1 MSQSF
6 AAVILAAGQGT
17 RMKSALPKV
26 LHEVAGLPMLAHV
39 VRAARR
45 AGASRVVVVVGHAR
59 ELVEKDLAA
68 RFGRDVETV
77 VQHEQKGTGHATR
90 CAMAALEGYEGDVVI
105 LAGDVP
111 LLEAE
116 AISSL
121 VLAKHAGAKKLS
133 VLTSHLDDPTGYG
146 RILRDAHGH
155 VAGIREHKDA
165 SPEERSLQAWN
176 TGVYCVDAAFLR
188 ESLAKLDT
196 KNAQGELYLTDVVAM
211 ASEHGGSASVSWSS
225 ESVAGV
231 NDRAQL
237 AEVERTMR
245 LRLATHF
252 ARLGVTIRDP
262 ETCYLGA
269 DVVIEPDAT
278 IEPNVHLR
286 GKTTVRAGARLD
298 TGVVL
303 EDVEVRAN
311 AVVKPYT
318 VAQKSVIGEA
328 AQVGPFSHLRP
339 DSVLGPDVHIGNF
352 VETKKTTLGKGSKAN
367 HLAYLGDGV
376 IGEKVNVGAGTIF
389 CNYDGFQKHTTT
401 LEDGCFIGS
410 DSQLVAP
417 ITIGKNA
424 YVGTGTTVTKN
435 VPEDALAISRPKQEN
450 KLGYASRL
458 RERMRALAESAK
470 REKAEREKV
479 EREKAEG

>member
-26 LHEVAGLPMLAHV
+26 LHEIAGLPMLAHV
-39 VRAARR
+39 VRAARK
-45 AGASRVVVVVGHAR
+45 AGASRVVVVVGHGR

-68 RFGRDVETV
+68 RFGALVTTAL
-77 VQHEQKGTGHATR
+77 QAEQKGTGHATR
-90 CAMAALEGYEGDVVI
+90 CAMEGLAGHEGEIVI

-111 LLEAE
+111 LLESE
-116 AISSL
+116 AIAAL
-121 VLAKHAGAKKLS
+121 VKSKRDAKAPLA
-133 VLTSHLDDPTGYG
+133 VLTARLPDATGYG
-146 RILRDAHGH
+146 RMLRDAKGN
-155 VAGIREHKDA
+155 VVGIREQKDA
-165 SPEERSLQAWN
+165 SEAERAITEWN
-176 TGVYCVDAAFLR
+176 TGVYCVDASFLR
-188 ESLAKLDT
+188 ASLGKLDT

-211 ASEHGGSASVSWSS
+211 ASEAGGAASLEWSA

-231 NDRAQL
+231 NDRSQL
-237 AEVERTMR
+237 ADLERTMR
-245 LRLATHF
+245 LRLAH
-252 ARLGVTIRDP
+252 ALAKSGVTVRDP
-262 ETCYLGA
+262 ATTYVGA
-269 DVVIEPDAT
+269 EVEVAADA
-278 IEPNVHLR
+278 ILEPNVHLR
-286 GKTTVRAGARLD
+286 GKTTIGAGARID
-298 TGVVL
+298 TGCVL
-303 EDVEVRAN
+303 DDVIVHASAN
-311 AVVKPYT
+311 VKPYT
-318 VAQKSVIGEA
+318 IAQKSVIGEA

-424 YVGTGTTVTKN
+424 YVGTGTTVTRS
-435 VPEDALAISRPKQEN
+435 VPEDALAISRVKQEN

-458 RERMRALAESAK
+458 RERMKALAEAAK
-470 REKAEREKV
+470 REKAEAAA
-479 EREKAEG
+479 KASEGT

>member
-155 VAGIREHKDA
+155 VVGIREHKDA
-165 SPEERSLQAWN
+165 SPEERSIKEWN
-176 TGVYCVDAAFLR
+176 TGVYCVEAAFLR

-196 KNAQGELYLTDVVAM
+196 KNAQGELYLTDVVAT

-303 EDVEVRAN
+303 EDVEVRAG

-424 YVGTGTTVTKN
+424 YVGTGTTVTKS

-470 REKAEREKV
+470 REKAEREKA

>member
-26 LHEVAGLPMLAHV
+26 LHEIAGLPMLAHV
-39 VRAARR
+39 VRAAQR
-45 AGASRVVVVVGHAR
+45 AGASRTVVVVGHGR
-59 ELVEKDLAA
+59 GLVEKDLAS
-68 RFGRDVETV
+68 RFGASVTTALQAD
-77 VQHEQKGTGHATR
+77 QKGTGHATR
-90 CAMAALEGYEGDVVI
+90 CAMDGLADHDGEIVI

-111 LLEAE
+111 LLESE
-116 AISSL
+116 AIAAL
-121 VLAKHAGAKKLS
+121 VKKKRDAKAPLA
-133 VLTSHLDDPTGYG
+133 VLTATLPDATGYG
-146 RILRDAHGH
+146 RIVRDAKGE
-155 VAGIREHKDA
+155 VVGIREHKDA
-165 SPEERSLQAWN
+165 SEAERAITEWN

-211 ASEHGGSASVSWSS
+211 AASGGGGAASLGWSA

-237 AEVERTMR
+237 ADLERTMR
-245 LRLATHF
+245 LRLAN
-252 ARLGVTIRDP
+252 ALAKSGVTVRDP
-262 ETCYLGA
+262 STTYVGA
-269 DVVIEPDAT
+269 EVEVAIDA
-278 IEPNVHLR
+278 ILEPNVHLR
-286 GKTTVRAGARLD
+286 GKTKIGAGARID
-298 TGVVL
+298 TGAVL
-303 EDVEVRAN
+303 EDVIVHASAN
-311 AVVKPYT
+311 VKPYT

-417 ITIGKNA
+417 LTIGKNA
-424 YVGTGTTVTKN
+424 YVGTGTTVTRS
-435 VPEDALAISRPKQEN
+435 VPEDALAISRVKQEN

-458 RERMRALAESAK
+458 RDRMKALAEAAK
-470 REKAEREKV
+470 REKAEAAAKN
-479 EREKAEG
+479 G

>member
-1 MSQSF
+1 
-6 AAVILAAGQGT
+6 
-17 RMKSALPKV
+17 
-26 LHEVAGLPMLAHV
+26 
-39 VRAARR
+39 
-45 AGASRVVVVVGHAR
+45 
-59 ELVEKDLAA
+59 
-68 RFGRDVETV
+68 
-77 VQHEQKGTGHATR
+77 
-90 CAMAALEGYEGDVVI
+90 
-105 LAGDVP
+105 
-111 LLEAE
+111 
-116 AISSL
+116 
-121 VLAKHAGAKKLS
+121 
-133 VLTSHLDDPTGYG
+133 
-146 RILRDAHGH
+146 
-155 VAGIREHKDA
+155 
-165 SPEERSLQAWN
+165 
-176 TGVYCVDAAFLR
+176 
-188 ESLAKLDT
+188 
-196 KNAQGELYLTDVVAM
+196 
-211 ASEHGGSASVSWSS
+211 VSWSA

-245 LRLATHF
+245 IRLATHF

-269 DVVIEPDAT
+269 DVTIEPDAVV
-278 IEPNVHLR
+278 EPNVHLR
-286 GKTTVRAGARLD
+286 GRTTVRAGARLD

-303 EDVEVRAN
+303 EDVEVRAG

-424 YVGTGTTVTKN
+424 YVGTGTTVTRN

-458 RERMRALAESAK
+458 RERMRAMAQASR
-470 REKAEREKV
+470 REKAQGEKD
-479 EREKAEG
+479 